1 MGGVNPTFT
10 VNDFNK
16 AKVLSET
23 ENYVNDFMML
33 LFGRP
38 GFSPSI
44 PSIGLDIRSYLY
56 KFEDEISTSEIK
68 TKVANQCSDYLPM
81 IQEGNF
87 DVLLSTYE
95 SHVLL
100 VFVLPSINDDT
111 VSIAIGVT
119 TNNKGDIIY
128 NFVENKYQEL

>member
-1 MGGVNPTFT
+1 MGVNPTFT
-10 VNDFNK
+10 VNNFNK

-23 ENYVNDFMML
+23 ETYVNDFMML

-38 GFSPSI
+38 GFYPSI

-56 KFEDEISTSEIK
+56 KFEDDISTAEIK
-68 TKVANQCSDYLPM
+68 TKVATQCADYLPM

-87 DVLLSTYE
+87 DVLKTVYE
-95 SHVLL
+95 DHTLL
-100 VFVLPSINDDT
+100 VFVLPSINSDH

-119 TNNKGDIIY
+119 TNNQGDLIY